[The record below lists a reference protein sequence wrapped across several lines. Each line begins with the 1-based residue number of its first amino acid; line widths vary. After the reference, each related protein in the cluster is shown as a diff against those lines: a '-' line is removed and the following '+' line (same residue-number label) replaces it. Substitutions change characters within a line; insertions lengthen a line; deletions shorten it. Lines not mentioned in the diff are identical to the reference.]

1 MRESYSTYKLIVF
14 IIVALLAIVVL
25 YLSYTYITEGFAD
38 DIRDVRTEQNPI

>member
-25 YLSYTYITEGFAD
+25 YLSYSYITEGFAD
-38 DIRDVRTEQNPI
+38 DIGDVRTEQNPI